1 MIRSGHLQYD
11 TLYASNEQQVV
22 RKSDDLFLRI
32 QYCYNKIILYNHQA
46 LLFTLCR
53 YRRATW
59 PWTWSMPRITPPC
72 SAAARTSTVPSVTS
86 WWASGIRRFK
96 QFERNSL
103 SQILWV
109 KTTINQ
115 SNFYILSMAAFAE
128 LILEQPIILAVY
140 FRVCYVSIFKGIIV
154 DLNVQIHKC
163 ENKYLT
169 NISSNQQSFEVLTFD
184 IGSHCIRVTGVTV

>member
-1 MIRSGHLQYD
+1 
-11 TLYASNEQQVV
+11 
-22 RKSDDLFLRI
+22 
-32 QYCYNKIILYNHQA
+32 
-46 LLFTLCR
+46 
-53 YRRATW
+53 
-59 PWTWSMPRITPPC
+59 
-72 SAAARTSTVPSVTS
+72 
-86 WWASGIRRFK
+86 
-96 QFERNSL
+96 
-103 SQILWV
+103 
-109 KTTINQ
+109 
-115 SNFYILSMAAFAE
+115 MAAFAE